1 MTTKKDESEKERQKN
16 TVLQLQTQTRV
27 DAVVERDRLTRQAH
41 KSNESMKEMK
51 RQEKSNV
58 ASLNIGSK

>member
-1 MTTKKDESEKERQKN
+1 M
-16 TVLQLQTQTRV
+16 LQLQTQTRV